1 MTPQLA
7 ILPTKFRKLVWLKRN
22 DYVICAVAED
32 ESENDDHPDESDS
45 NSKNVAKNIDGG
57 IRYMIQHILYKDQV
71 KHLKENG
78 LWPKHSYFLD
88 QDEQPQ
94 NQDQNQDFGD
104 HEKIDDD
111 ADGSEEEDED
121 GIVYNDINDE
131 YFCNMN
137 RIAKLKIDDSSDE
150 SDGDS
155 D

>member
-1 MTPQLA
+1 ML
-7 ILPTKFRKLVWLKRN
+7 FR
-22 DYVICAVAED
+22 
-32 ESENDDHPDESDS
+32 S
-45 NSKNVAKNIDGG
+45 
-57 IRYMIQHILYKDQV
+57 DQV
-71 KHLKENG
+71 KHLKEKG
-78 LWPKHSYFLD
+78 LWPKHPFFLD

-94 NQDQNQDFGD
+94 NQDQNPDSRD

-111 ADGSEEEDED
+111 DDGSEEEDED